1 MERNIKDMTRLS
13 EKLDIIFRALVLVLF
28 VLFVGYLALLSLYS
42 TNYCFVGEPA
52 IFVSDSPWKAL
63 LAYVVLV
70 GALAALK
77 TWGMGVW
84 TWLSDHRRLMQ
95 MALNGL
101 LFLFLLFFVLSNQLH
116 PHGDQL
122 AISNGA
128 VGLRKY
134 DFSLFAN
141 ESYFV
146 YWPFQSRITVFLWG
160 FFAVFGNL
168 NYLAF
173 QTLNGICIVIS
184 LNLVAKSSAIIFGSR
199 DRELPVF
206 LACLLFWPYLFYV
219 TFIYGN
225 VPGFACII
233 GAVYLL
239 LRYLEEGRIQ
249 FLAGC
254 VILCAAGVWLKN
266 TFLIFMVALLVFLL
280 VDFWSSRRY
289 RNLIGMVCIL
299 AAVSLLGKGSDLL
312 VEHRLGFPLSEGSPM
327 IAWVTMA
334 FGEDEDGRP
343 VKFDGYNREVY
354 LEHDLDTDRAAQA
367 AVEEL
372 KRRLAHL
379 TDTPMH
385 FMEFMGRKI
394 AMEWNEP
401 TFESLVANNRPQAQ
415 TEQPAL
421 IRWMLREDNRNV
433 LVKWANLFHALVLMG
448 AFSWA
453 LLQGRRE
460 KVTGLFFAVVFIGG
474 FLFQLFWETYA
485 QYTLFYFLLLIPY
498 AVAGYLAAADR
509 VLAWAGD
516 RKPNRAEVAALAVS
530 AGVTAAVG
538 LLPFGIFQALFT
550 LDEDDVSYTE
560 ARMEQDAEEARQEAA
575 LANGY
580 YRLCPLLTTDRAVAS
595 LDTLDER
602 GLPQAGLMPAAESSG
617 DMVSVYHEY
626 GYDFLRLKSTQ
637 YLLSFDGSP
646 AEGEVRAGQ
655 DCENIMWKI
664 LPVSAEGETGDGDS
678 LAQAGIPAGEK
689 GYAITC
695 DGGFA
700 LTARDGKITVE
711 PYTGCGEQIWL
722 FTEQ

>member
-1 MERNIKDMTRLS
+1 MTKLS
-13 EKLDIIFRALVLVLF
+13 EKLDAVFRALVLSLF
-28 VLFVGYLALLSLYS
+28 VLFVGYLTLLSLYS

-52 IFVSDSPWKAL
+52 LFVSDTPWKAL
-63 LAYVVLV
+63 FGYAALV
-70 GALAALK
+70 GALAVLK
-77 TWGMGVW
+77 KWGTGIGI
-84 TWLSDHRRLMQ
+84 WLDGHRRWIYVV
-95 MALNGL
+95 LNGL
-101 LFLFLLFFVLSNQLH
+101 LFLFLVFFVVSNQIH

-173 QTLNGICIVIS
+173 QIMNGICIVIS
-184 LNLVAKSSAIIFGSR
+184 LNLVAKSSVIIFGSR
-199 DRELPVF
+199 DRELPVL
-206 LACLLFWPYLFYV
+206 LACMLFWPYLFYV

-225 VPGFACII
+225 VPGFACIM

-239 LRYLEEGRIQ
+239 LRYLEERRIR

-254 VILCAAGVWLKN
+254 VLLCAAGVWLKN

-289 RNLIGMVCIL
+289 QNLIGMVCIL

-334 FGEDEDGRP
+334 FGEDGEGRP

-354 LEHDLDTDRAAQA
+354 LENDLDTGKAAQA
-367 AVEEL
+367 AGEEL
-372 KRRLAHL
+372 KRRLARL

-385 FMEFMGRKI
+385 FAEFMGRKI

-401 TFESLVANNRPQAQ
+401 TFESLVANNRPEAQ
-415 TEQPAL
+415 TERPAL
-421 IRWMLREDNRNV
+421 IRRMLREDNRNG

-448 AFSWA
+448 ALSWA
-453 LLQGRRE
+453 LLRGKRE
-460 KVTGLFFAVVFIGG
+460 KITGLFFAVVLIGG

-485 QYTLFYFLLLIPY
+485 QYTLFYFLLLIPC
-498 AVAGYLAAADR
+498 AVSGYLAAAER
-509 VLAWAGD
+509 VLAFTEEKKPD
-516 RKPNRAEVAALAVS
+516 R
-530 AGVTAAVG
+530 AGVTVLAVLAVVTALVG
-538 LLPFGIFQALFT
+538 LLPVGIFQALFR
-550 LDEDDVSYTE
+550 LQEDTVSYTE
-560 ARMEQDAEEARQEAA
+560 ARTEQDAEAAKQEAV

-580 YRLCPLLTTDRAVAS
+580 YRLRPLLMPEQAVSS
-595 LDTLDER
+595 LDVPDER
-602 GLPQAGLMPAAESSG
+602 GMPRAGFSPVSENGG

-637 YLLSFDGSP
+637 YLLSFNGSP
-646 AEGEVRAGQ
+646 AEGPVRAAQ
-655 DCENIMWKI
+655 DCESVMWKI
-664 LPVSAEGETGDGDS
+664 VPVSGREEGGASDA
-678 LAQAGIPAGEK
+678 LRKAGIPDGEK

-700 LTARDGKITVE
+700 LTARDGELAVE
-711 PYTGCGEQIWL
+711 PYTGSGEQIWL
-722 FTEQ
+722 FTER

>member
-1 MERNIKDMTRLS
+1 
-13 EKLDIIFRALVLVLF
+13 
-28 VLFVGYLALLSLYS
+28 
-42 TNYCFVGEPA
+42 
-52 IFVSDSPWKAL
+52 
-63 LAYVVLV
+63 
-70 GALAALK
+70 
-77 TWGMGVW
+77 
-84 TWLSDHRRLMQ
+84 
-95 MALNGL
+95 
-101 LFLFLLFFVLSNQLH
+101 
-116 PHGDQL
+116 
-122 AISNGA
+122 
-128 VGLRKY
+128 
-134 DFSLFAN
+134 
-141 ESYFV
+141 
-146 YWPFQSRITVFLWG
+146 
-160 FFAVFGNL
+160 
-168 NYLAF
+168 
-173 QTLNGICIVIS
+173 
-184 LNLVAKSSAIIFGSR
+184 
-199 DRELPVF
+199 
-206 LACLLFWPYLFYV
+206 
-219 TFIYGN
+219 
-225 VPGFACII
+225 
-233 GAVYLL
+233 
-239 LRYLEEGRIQ
+239 
-249 FLAGC
+249 
-254 VILCAAGVWLKN
+254 
-266 TFLIFMVALLVFLL
+266 
-280 VDFWSSRRY
+280 
-289 RNLIGMVCIL
+289 
-299 AAVSLLGKGSDLL
+299 
-312 VEHRLGFPLSEGSPM
+312 M

-421 IRWMLREDNRNV
+421 IRRMLREDNRNV

-560 ARMEQDAEEARQEAA
+560 ARMEQDAEEAEQEAA

-664 LPVSAEGETGDGDS
+664 LPVSVEGETGDGDS